1 MGRALLQEN
10 KGISNLDLHIIRVR
24 AQTPKEDFSQA
35 AAVAEEGSH
44 IVSLSRACQCLFSQ
58 GLLEQLTL
66 DVHGVGLC
74 LRGFL
79 GCLLH

>member
-10 KGISNLDLHIIRVR
+10 KGISNPDLHMIRVG
-24 AQTPKEDFSQA
+24 AQTPEEDGSQA
-35 AAVAEEGSH
+35 ATVAEEGSH
-44 IVSLSRACQCLFSQ
+44 IVSLSVACRGLSSQ
-58 GLLEQLTL
+58 GLLEELTL

-74 LRGFL
+74 LGGFL